1 MQDQIAAKAA
11 HNAEIQNRAEKA
23 MAAIGIDAGFVDLLV
38 ETFYGR
44 VLEHPT
50 LGPVFDARL
59 SGRWPEHMAR
69 MKQFWAAVAFK
80 NGGYGGKPVQAHLG
94 VKGMSA
100 ELFPQWLALFSA
112 TLDDI
117 APSPQAHSWF
127 METAERIAKSLTL
140 SLFYNPA
147 MDDPALKRMHPKPHP
162 GDDSRPGKFKYSP

>member
-80 NGGYGGKPVQAHLG
+80 TGGYGGKPVQAHLG

-147 MDDPALKRMHPKPHP
+147 MDDPALRRMHP
-162 GDDSRPGKFKYSP
+162 

>member
-50 LGPVFDARL
+50 LGPVFNARL

-147 MDDPALKRMHPKPHP
+147 MDDPALRRMHP
-162 GDDSRPGKFKYSP
+162 

>member
-117 APSPQAHSWF
+117 APSPQAHNWF

-147 MDDPALKRMHPKPHP
+147 MDDPALKRMHP
-162 GDDSRPGKFKYSP
+162 

>member
-23 MAAIGIDAGFVDLLV
+23 MAAIGIDAGFIDLLV

-80 NGGYGGKPVQAHLG
+80 NGGYGGKPVQVHLG

-147 MDDPALKRMHPKPHP
+147 MDDPALRRM
-162 GDDSRPGKFKYSP
+162 RP

>member
-80 NGGYGGKPVQAHLG
+80 DGGYGGKPVQAHLG

-147 MDDPALKRMHPKPHP
+147 MDDPALRRMHP
-162 GDDSRPGKFKYSP
+162 

>member
-50 LGPVFDARL
+50 LGPVFNARL

-147 MDDPALKRMHPKPHP
+147 MDDPALKRMHP
-162 GDDSRPGKFKYSP
+162 

>member
-147 MDDPALKRMHPKPHP
+147 MDDPALRRMHP
-162 GDDSRPGKFKYSP
+162 

>member
-147 MDDPALKRMHPKPHP
+147 MDDPALKRMHP
-162 GDDSRPGKFKYSP
+162 